1 MAVGGG
7 NYGISAAWI
16 ASCMRKVGIPAA
28 DVHHHQP
35 STTVRASFYHWAIRM
50 GPYAALLCIL
60 GLLLVVLLGA
70 FAPAQ
75 PAPLAITGEESAPD
89 TADALVVEVGDNVV
103 PYSPF
108 GIFVMPGE
116 RLPLRVVD
124 PDLAAF
130 ASAEG
135 GRLIERGAGTWTW
148 TAPDAPGLYPLT
160 VRDVR
165 NGRATTLNVFV
176 KRPFDHQTEW
186 LNGYRIGR
194 YAQEARNGNEAFL
207 PPPGFVEVTPEVAD
221 VPVSPHFT
229 LGQFLCKQRSDFPKY
244 VLVDERLLLKL
255 EQLLEQARMEGLTDE
270 PFHIMSAFRTPYYN
284 RKIGNRTTYSSHLYG
299 MAADIFIDTTGDGR
313 MDDLTGSGRV
323 TVADAHRLA
332 EVVDTVL
339 EGSEGHT
346 FEGGLGIYA
355 PRPHRGPFI
364 HVDVRGERARW

>member
-1 MAVGGG
+1 
-7 NYGISAAWI
+7 
-16 ASCMRKVGIPAA
+16 
-28 DVHHHQP
+28 
-35 STTVRASFYHWAIRM
+35 VRAFCYRWAVRL

-60 GLLLVVLLGA
+60 GLLLIVLFGGW
-70 FAPAQ
+70 APAP
-75 PAPLAITGEESAPD
+75 PAAVATGEESTTPD
-89 TADALVVEVGDNVV
+89 SNTALVLEAGEVVV
-103 PYSPF
+103 PHSPF
-108 GIFVMPGE
+108 GLFVMPGE
-116 RLPLRVVD
+116 RLPIRVAD
-124 PDLAAF
+124 PDHAAF

-135 GRLIERGAGTWTW
+135 GRLIEREAGAWTW
-148 TAPDAPGLYPLT
+148 TAPDAPGLYPVT

-176 KRPFDHQTEW
+176 KQPFDHQSEW

-194 YAQEARNGNEAFL
+194 YAQEPRNGNQAYL
-207 PPPGFVEVTPEVAD
+207 PPPGFVEVTPELAE

-229 LGQFLCKQRSDFPKY
+229 LGEFLCKQQSDFPKY
-244 VLVDERLLLKL
+244 VLVEERLLLKL
-255 EQLLEQARMEGLTDE
+255 EQLLEQARAEGLTDE

-332 EVVDTVL
+332 AVVDTVADGP
-339 EGSEGHT
+339 EGES
-346 FEGGLGIYA
+346 FVGGLGIYA

-364 HVDVRGERARW
+364 HVDVRGEPARW